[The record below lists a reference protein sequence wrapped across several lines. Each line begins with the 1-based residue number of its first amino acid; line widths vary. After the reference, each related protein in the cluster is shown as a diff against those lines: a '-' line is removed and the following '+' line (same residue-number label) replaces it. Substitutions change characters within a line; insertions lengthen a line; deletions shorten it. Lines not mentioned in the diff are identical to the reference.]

1 MGKKDWKIYNVIFI
15 HSARTL
21 VTSVMRWIAEYLYK
35 INDANTK
42 SAIVKGVC
50 RKENFEFDIPQR
62 AEELIN
68 GQYIICDKCPL
79 NKEKIIWVI

>member
-1 MGKKDWKIYNVIFI
+1 
-15 HSARTL
+15 
-21 VTSVMRWIAEYLYK
+21 LYK

-79 NKEKIIWVI
+79 NKEKII